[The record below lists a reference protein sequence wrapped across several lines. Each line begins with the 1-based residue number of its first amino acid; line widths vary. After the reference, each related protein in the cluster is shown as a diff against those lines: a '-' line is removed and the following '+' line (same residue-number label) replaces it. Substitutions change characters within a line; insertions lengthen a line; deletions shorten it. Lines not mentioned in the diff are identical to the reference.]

1 MMATEQECASMQ
13 YQIDQYCDR
22 AHVASQ
28 QLVHINNQISALT
41 VRCNRAA
48 AMARKPL
55 SYNYRLRLNVLENLR
70 NKIYQYMCDQAR
82 KMQQLED
89 QVIVDTECHL

>member
-1 MMATEQECASMQ
+1 MMATEQECASVQ

-41 VRCNRAA
+41 VHCNRAA
-48 AMARKPL
+48 AMA
-55 SYNYRLRLNVLENLR
+55 SVT
-70 NKIYQYMCDQAR
+70 AR
-82 KMQQLED
+82 YL
-89 QVIVDTECHL
+89 

>member
-1 MMATEQECASMQ
+1 MALEQECASMQ

-55 SYNYRLRLNVLENLR
+55 SYNYTCRLRLNVLENWR
-70 NKIYQYMCDQAR
+70 NKIYQYMCDQTR
-82 KMQQLED
+82 KM
-89 QVIVDTECHL
+89 